1 MPLTAPEN
9 RLLLKGNFP
18 QVCKSRHV
26 HVELDTCSG
35 MNVGRQLDQLIHY
48 PYPCNLFVVPH
59 PIPPIPFPL
68 GTGYF
73 CALISYVH
81 S

>member
-9 RLLLKGNFP
+9 RLLFKRNFP
-18 QVCKSRHV
+18 QVCKSTLV
-26 HVELDTCSG
+26 LVELDTCSG
-35 MNVGRQLDQLIHY
+35 MNVGRQLYQSSHY

-59 PIPPIPFPL
+59 PIPPNPFPL
-68 GTGYF
+68 GTGYL
-73 CALISYVH
+73 CAIISSVH